1 MPITWLAELKD
12 YIQSLKDM
20 NDYQRDE
27 CFSYLQLLN
36 TNVGGTE
43 PENMSS
49 NTNIMY
55 ARMQTDEDALTEDQ
69 FSPRD

>member
-1 MPITWLAELKD
+1 MPISWLAELKD

-36 TNVGGTE
+36 TNVGGPE

-55 ARMQTDEDALTEDQ
+55 ARM
-69 FSPRD
+69 